1 MPTTNPSAVNAE
13 NINPEQQASA
23 SASDNSLL
31 PPPPPHR
38 SHPSSSDRATTTTGL
53 HSPPDSN
60 NASKLDGSSDSELSD
75 LDDEA
80 LAETFQSMQPETE
93 DGDVDVD
100 ATLTSVTTPMA
111 TTAADTVYAA
121 SAVASDAA
129 PTVFAS
135 APEDSSTT
143 PAPTEDDKPAS
154 ADASAPAADDEDDIG
169 EVEPD
174 HFSGTVPVFRPT
186 MHQFRD
192 FKKFMGKIDKYGM
205 KSGIVKIIPP
215 QEWKDSLEPL
225 DDLVK
230 PIKVREP
237 IKQDIM
243 GSNGTYRQVNILHQR
258 TYNLPQWRQ
267 LCDQSEHQPPARRG
281 ERRANADKPKP
292 APRARAAATATAT
305 SGGAASNA
313 SAKKGGAAK
322 KGRGGRRGA
331 GGRTQRHA
339 ADDDNASTV
348 SEPRPMTPE
357 SQRGDD
363 EKMVLDDDK
372 TCVDSPQDT
381 KHQSQ
386 HHDDREDADSTVM
399 SSVEV
404 EYPIKQEEDE
414 DMADIPVAP
423 RRMGFVRQ
431 GASANKTQST
441 SARRKYSKREGSA
454 KIDEAAFKDW
464 DYRMDVSDYTPERC
478 EELERTYWKTL
489 TYAQP
494 LYGADLPGTLFS
506 EKTDL
511 WNLNNLPNLLDVLG
525 TKVPGVNTAYLYLGM
540 WKATFAWHLEDVDL
554 YSINYL
560 HFGAPKQWY
569 SISQGDARRFEAAM
583 KNIWPADAKAC
594 DQFLRHKAFL
604 ISPSHLQQHYNIRVN
619 KCVSYPGEF
628 VVTYPYGY
636 HSGYNLGY
644 NCAEAVNFAL
654 ESWLPMGKI
663 AKKCECAQ
671 AQDSVWVD
679 VYEIE
684 RKLRGISTDDEEDL
698 SDEDDEE
705 EEDSEEEGDG
715 DDVDSVAGL
724 PTPPSGRLGGRRVKF
739 PGSKKRKRTVRP
751 SAKRRRALGEVDID
765 DADDDEGSRRLKKMR
780 TRLWSGDS
788 SPCCL
793 CPNAFPD
800 SELLPTDDGRD
811 AHRLCASYLPE
822 IRIETVDGKDV
833 VKGVTDI
840 QMPRMELRCLYCRL
854 RKGVC
859 LKCSHPKCTR
869 SYHPTC
875 AAAAGV
881 FINEV
886 DASSTSGESD
896 SEHSHSHHS
905 FEFTCRFQRSKRDRK
920 LDSLAL
926 EKIERIRNAAAAL
939 QPGSICQM
947 QLYRSDIFA
956 GVVVENRPDEES
968 VLVRIVP
975 SGEEVEVSW
984 KWLLVP
990 DAADYRR
997 LLKTNQADSASNKD
1011 LEGQQGQNASMC
1023 PTTGDV
1029 FVEGFTWKQFCDC
1042 EGTSFVPAPE
1052 QAKVDLDKANQ
1063 LWHYLGKTSTDAK
1076 AQYTSDLANPVHDR
1090 KSNFLDSLPPVA
1102 IVTVPVNANPSPFV
1116 FTVPSTPVSVPN
1128 PHIQQVPGQTAGQSG
1143 IQPSTVE
1150 PRRSYSV
1157 IKPPYVPHTSP
1168 VVVASP
1174 APPSITL
1181 ASTAATAAPATTLAS
1196 TVSPAAPTT
1205 ATPTPAAIV
1214 PIPTPAP
1221 ASAAP
1226 ASAVPAPSAVAP
1238 ATPAS
1243 TAPVTAT
1250 PALAPAPALATTPAS
1265 APTAVSA
1272 PASASVSPL
1281 TPLDGSANKIRKTS
1295 DGFVHPQQPAS
1306 RTHQPG
1312 HRNRHRSA
1320 SASQKAPF
1328 GPYFSMPKSGAASH
1342 KFPQIQH
1349 PNLSHGYAT
1358 VSAGKPQAAGG
1369 AMSPPSGSTA
1379 TTGGGNSVES
1389 SNLDPSSSNSS
1400 RRDSIIRGPNRV
1412 RKSSSGAASL
1422 AAAAAKLHKRSA
1434 SSMSSVSSFGLGL
1447 GGGLRGLSR
1456 PSPHTNYIGPPPVP
1470 SSTASSPLLSA
1481 HNMNYNTRPGSSV
1494 SSYAS
1499 YESIMGPGM
1508 SPHSPG
1514 GVDASP
1520 FIGSPGPQM
1529 GAFDFSTPSGSANGY
1544 QHPGIRPQFGAA
1556 WQQNF
1561 HAPLGSFA
1569 QEMDINF
1576 SPPSPMSTA
1585 LGLPAGG
1592 LGAPAN
1598 IVPGHQGS
1606 YLFSG
1611 PGNLGA
1617 DSMLLGGS
1625 GGDFGGFG
1633 TISPPMIPE
1642 SPMMSPTLEDTTPPD
1657 AGTTQSPAEQLKQQ
1671 LRSISDSSLP
1681 SSYRLRCLHQPRR
1694 RHQSRSSLNRIFT
1707 SQLLDLSSNP
1717 T

>member
-1 MPTTNPSAVNAE
+1 MVPTTTPSH
-13 NINPEQQASA
+13 ASA
-23 SASDNSLL
+23 GGENVQPDPQAPTPASDSSLH
-31 PPPPPHR
+31 PPPA
-38 SHPSSSDRATTTTGL
+38 PSTGPDRATTGL

-60 NASKLDGSSDSELSD
+60 NASKLDGSSSDSELSD
-75 LDDEA
+75 LDDDA
-80 LAETFQSMQPETE
+80 LAENLNGIQPE
-93 DGDVDVD
+93 DVD
-100 ATLTSVTTPMA
+100 ATVTSVTTPTA
-111 TTAADTVYAA
+111 AAADTVYAA
-121 SAVASDAA
+121 SAAASETVPTAATAPAA
-129 PTVFAS
+129 P
-135 APEDSSTT
+135 APCSSTT
-143 PAPTEDDKPAS
+143 PASDNKPTATD
-154 ADASAPAADDEDDIG
+154 APAPEEEDDIG

-174 HFSGTVPVFRPT
+174 HYSGTVPVFRPT

-215 QEWKDSLEPL
+215 QEWKDALEPL

-292 APRARAAATATAT
+292 APRARPAAAAAPA
-305 SGGAASNA
+305 GAGAST
-313 SAKKGGAAK
+313 KKGGTK
-322 KGRGGRRGA
+322 KGRGGRRGGGG
-331 GGRTQRHA
+331 GGRTQRHT

-372 TCVDSPQDT
+372 TCVESPQDAT
-381 KHQSQ
+381 GKHQ
-386 HHDDREDADSTVM
+386 HDDREDADSAVM

-404 EYPIKQEEDE
+404 EYPIKQEEDD
-414 DMADIPVAP
+414 DMTDIPAAP

-431 GASANKTQST
+431 EATKKTQST

-478 EELERTYWKTL
+478 EELERSYWKTL
-489 TYAQP
+489 TYAPP

-506 EKTDL
+506 ENTEL
-511 WNLNNLPNLLDVLG
+511 WNLNKLPNLLDVLG

-604 ISPSHLQQHYNIRVN
+604 ISPSHLQQYYNIRVN

-654 ESWLPMGKI
+654 DSWLPMGKI

-684 RKLRGISTDDEEDL
+684 RKLRGISTDDEDDL

-705 EEDSEEEGDG
+705 YDSEEEGDG
-715 DDVDSVAGL
+715 DDANSVAGL
-724 PTPPSGRLGGRRVKF
+724 PTPPSGGRGRRVKF
-739 PGSKKRKRTVRP
+739 PDSRKRKRIVRP
-751 SAKRRRALGEVDID
+751 SAKRRRALGDADID
-765 DADDDEGSRRLKKMR
+765 DPDDDEGNRRLKKMR
-780 TRLWSGDS
+780 VRLWSGDS

-822 IRIETVDGKDV
+822 IRIETIDGKDV

-859 LKCSHPKCTR
+859 LKCSHAKCTR

-886 DASSTSGESD
+886 DASTSGDSD
-896 SEHSHSHHS
+896 TEHSHSHHS
-905 FEFTCRFQRSKRDRK
+905 YEFTCRFQRTKRNRK
-920 LDSLAL
+920 LDALAL
-926 EKIERIRNAAAAL
+926 EKVEHIRNAAAAL

-968 VLVRIVP
+968 LLLRIVP

-990 DAADYRR
+990 DAVDYRR
-997 LLKTNQADSASNKD
+997 LHQSATHRDSTPHKESEGSASLPIIGD
-1011 LEGQQGQNASMC
+1011 L
-1023 PTTGDV
+1023 
-1029 FVEGFTWKQFCDC
+1029 FVEGYMWKQFQDC
-1042 EGTSFVPAPE
+1042 EGTAFVPAPE
-1052 QAKVDLDKANQ
+1052 QVKVDLDKPNQ
-1063 LWHYLGKTSTDAK
+1063 LWHYLGKPSTESKD
-1076 AQYTSDLANPVHDR
+1076 QYTGDPANPVNDR
-1090 KSNFLDSLPPVA
+1090 KSHFLDSLPRVYNSVIPTPA
-1102 IVTVPVNANPSPFV
+1102 VPQAPFV
-1116 FTVPSTPVSVPN
+1116 FTVPTAPSSIPN
-1128 PHIQQVPGQTAGQSG
+1128 THIQPASGQTAGQSG
-1143 IQPSTVE
+1143 IQPSTGE

-1168 VVVASP
+1168 VVLASP
-1174 APPSITL
+1174 APPSASPSSAAATATSICSASSTTPATVAAAPASTSAPTTVTPVPATPVSAAPIAAASASVPPTL
-1181 ASTAATAAPATTLAS
+1181 ASTS
-1196 TVSPAAPTT
+1196 
-1205 ATPTPAAIV
+1205 
-1214 PIPTPAP
+1214 
-1221 ASAAP
+1221 
-1226 ASAVPAPSAVAP
+1226 
-1238 ATPAS
+1238 
-1243 TAPVTAT
+1243 
-1250 PALAPAPALATTPAS
+1250 APAPTAFS
-1265 APTAVSA
+1265 APT
-1272 PASASVSPL
+1272 SASVSPL
-1281 TPLDGSANKIRKTS
+1281 TPLDGGANKIRKTS

-1320 SASQKAPF
+1320 SASQKVPF
-1328 GPYFSMPKSGAASH
+1328 GPFFSMPKPGGASS

-1358 VSAGKPQAAGG
+1358 VSTGKPQTAGG

-1379 TTGGGNSVES
+1379 TGGEKST
-1389 SNLDPSSSNSS
+1389 DSSNSS
-1400 RRDSIIRGPNRV
+1400 SRRNSVIHGPNRV

-1456 PSPHTNYIGPPPVP
+1456 PSPHTNYVGPPPVP

-1481 HNMNYNTRPGSSV
+1481 HNLSYNTRPGSV

-1508 SPHSPG
+1508 SPHSPNG
-1514 GVDASP
+1514 MDASP
-1520 FIGSPGPQM
+1520 FIGSPGPQI
-1529 GAFDFSTPSGSANGY
+1529 GSFDFPTPSGSTNGY
-1544 QHPGIRPQFGAA
+1544 QHPGLRPQFGAA
-1556 WQQNF
+1556 WQQSF

-1569 QEMDINF
+1569 QDMDINF
-1576 SPPSPMSTA
+1576 SPPSPMSTS

-1598 IVPGHQGS
+1598 IVSNHQPS
-1606 YLFSG
+1606 YSFGG
-1611 PGNLGA
+1611 PGNLGP

-1633 TISPPMIPE
+1633 TISPPLVPE
-1642 SPMMSPTLEDTTPPD
+1642 SPMAMMSPTLEDVTPPD
-1657 AGTTQSPAEQLKQQ
+1657 AGTSQSPAEQLKQQ

>member
-1 MPTTNPSAVNAE
+1 MMPTTTPSH
-13 NINPEQQASA
+13 ASA
-23 SASDNSLL
+23 GSENVKPDPQAPAPASDSSLH
-31 PPPPPHR
+31 PPPA
-38 SHPSSSDRATTTTGL
+38 PSTGPDGATTGL

-60 NASKLDGSSDSELSD
+60 NASKLDGSSSDSELSD
-75 LDDEA
+75 LDDDA
-80 LAETFQSMQPETE
+80 LAENLNGIQPE
-93 DGDVDVD
+93 DVD
-100 ATLTSVTTPMA
+100 ATVTSVTTPTA
-111 TTAADTVYAA
+111 AAADTVYAA
-121 SAVASDAA
+121 SAAASETVPTAATAPAA
-129 PTVFAS
+129 PG
-135 APEDSSTT
+135 PGSSTT
-143 PAPTEDDKPAS
+143 PASDDKPTAT
-154 ADASAPAADDEDDIG
+154 DAPAPEEEDDIG

-174 HFSGTVPVFRPT
+174 HYSGTVPVFRPT

-215 QEWKDSLEPL
+215 QEWKDALEPL

-292 APRARAAATATAT
+292 APRARPAAAAAPA
-305 SGGAASNA
+305 GAGAST
-313 SAKKGGAAK
+313 KKGGTK
-322 KGRGGRRGA
+322 KGRGGRRGGGG
-331 GGRTQRHA
+331 GGRTQRHT

-372 TCVDSPQDT
+372 TCVESPQDAT
-381 KHQSQ
+381 GKHQ
-386 HHDDREDADSTVM
+386 HDDREDADSAVM

-404 EYPIKQEEDE
+404 EYPIKQEEDD
-414 DMADIPVAP
+414 DMTDIPAAP

-431 GASANKTQST
+431 EATKKTQST

-478 EELERTYWKTL
+478 EELERSYWKTL
-489 TYAQP
+489 TYAPP

-506 EKTDL
+506 ENTEL
-511 WNLNNLPNLLDVLG
+511 WNLNKLPNLLDVLG

-654 ESWLPMGKI
+654 DSWLPMGKI

-684 RKLRGISTDDEEDL
+684 RKLRGISTDDEDDL

-705 EEDSEEEGDG
+705 YDSEEEGDG
-715 DDVDSVAGL
+715 DDANSVAGL
-724 PTPPSGRLGGRRVKF
+724 PTPPSGGRGRRVKF
-739 PGSKKRKRTVRP
+739 PGSQKQKRIVRP
-751 SAKRRRALGEVDID
+751 SAKRRRALGDADID
-765 DADDDEGSRRLKKMR
+765 DADDDEGNRRLKKMR

-822 IRIETVDGKDV
+822 IRIETIDGKDV

-859 LKCSHPKCTR
+859 LKCSHAKCTR

-886 DASSTSGESD
+886 DASTSGDSD
-896 SEHSHSHHS
+896 TEHSHSHHS
-905 FEFTCRFQRSKRDRK
+905 YEFTCRFQRTKRNRK
-920 LDSLAL
+920 LDALAL
-926 EKIERIRNAAAAL
+926 EKVEHIRNAAAAL

-968 VLVRIVP
+968 LLLRIVP

-990 DAADYRR
+990 DAVDYRR
-997 LLKTNQADSASNKD
+997 LLQSATHRDATSRKESERSASLPIMGD
-1011 LEGQQGQNASMC
+1011 L
-1023 PTTGDV
+1023 
-1029 FVEGFTWKQFCDC
+1029 FVEGYMWKQFQDC
-1042 EGTSFVPAPE
+1042 EGTAFVPAPE
-1052 QAKVDLDKANQ
+1052 QVKVDLDKPNQ
-1063 LWHYLGKTSTDAK
+1063 LWHYLGKPSTESKD
-1076 AQYTSDLANPVHDR
+1076 QYTGDPANPVNDR
-1090 KSNFLDSLPPVA
+1090 KSHFLDSLPPVYNSVIPTPA
-1102 IVTVPVNANPSPFV
+1102 VPQAPFV
-1116 FTVPSTPVSVPN
+1116 FTVPAAPSSIPN
-1128 PHIQQVPGQTAGQSG
+1128 THIQPAPGQTAGQSG
-1143 IQPSTVE
+1143 IQPS
-1150 PRRSYSV
+1150 
-1157 IKPPYVPHTSP
+1157 
-1168 VVVASP
+1168 
-1174 APPSITL
+1174 
-1181 ASTAATAAPATTLAS
+1181 
-1196 TVSPAAPTT
+1196 
-1205 ATPTPAAIV
+1205 
-1214 PIPTPAP
+1214 
-1221 ASAAP
+1221 
-1226 ASAVPAPSAVAP
+1226 
-1238 ATPAS
+1238 
-1243 TAPVTAT
+1243 
-1250 PALAPAPALATTPAS
+1250 
-1265 APTAVSA
+1265 
-1272 PASASVSPL
+1272 
-1281 TPLDGSANKIRKTS
+1281 
-1295 DGFVHPQQPAS
+1295 PAS

-1320 SASQKAPF
+1320 SASQKVPF
-1328 GPYFSMPKSGAASH
+1328 GPFFSMPKLGGASS
-1342 KFPQIQH
+1342 KFPQIHH

-1358 VSAGKPQAAGG
+1358 VSTGKPQTAGG

-1379 TTGGGNSVES
+1379 TGGEKST
-1389 SNLDPSSSNSS
+1389 DSSNSS
-1400 RRDSIIRGPNRV
+1400 SRRNSVIHGPNRV

-1456 PSPHTNYIGPPPVP
+1456 PSPHTNYVGPPPVP

-1481 HNMNYNTRPGSSV
+1481 HNLSYNTRPGSV

-1508 SPHSPG
+1508 SPHSPNG
-1514 GVDASP
+1514 MDASP
-1520 FIGSPGPQM
+1520 FIGSPGPQI
-1529 GAFDFSTPSGSANGY
+1529 GSFDFPTPSGSTNGY
-1544 QHPGIRPQFGAA
+1544 QHPGLRPQFGAA
-1556 WQQNF
+1556 WQQSF

-1569 QEMDINF
+1569 QDMDINF
-1576 SPPSPMSTA
+1576 SPPSPMSTS

-1598 IVPGHQGS
+1598 IVSNHQSS
-1606 YLFSG
+1606 YSFGG
-1611 PGNLGA
+1611 PGNLGP

-1633 TISPPMIPE
+1633 TISPPLVPE
-1642 SPMMSPTLEDTTPPD
+1642 SPMAMMSPALEDVTPPD
-1657 AGTTQSPAEQLKQQ
+1657 AGTSQSPAEQLKQQ